1 MKAHHIFAV
10 VTAFCIF
17 NMASASEGEVDRERM
32 QQDLDIMEG
41 ILQSLH
47 AQTTSNL
54 AGIHREP
61 QIRGLYFENYGVIF
75 HIEEKRSSGMVV
87 DVDVRR
93 LREKPAGVTEELE
106 EEDAEDYLGWLSG
119 EVVSVDHVPDQVL
132 ADPVRDA
139 VCVRESMPTKD
150 RVVSPW
156 RQPAL
161 QPAKVD
167 ALPFAGEPPPSV
179 VRIRYSCAWCS
190 LSARGS

>member
-17 NMASASEGEVDRERM
+17 NMASASEGEIDRERM

-106 EEDAEDYLGWLSG
+106 EEDFLK
-119 EVVSVDHVPDQVL
+119 EVVGAAKKKARWRPGTAGGVPGNVRGW
-132 ADPVRDA
+132 DPPVKGRRPNHDPGPSTTSFP
-139 VCVRESMPTKD
+139 RPDNGPRQTTPG
-150 RVVSPW
+150 RVVETGLL
-156 RQPAL
+156 RDDGQ
-161 QPAKVD
+161 KK
-167 ALPFAGEPPPSV
+167 
-179 VRIRYSCAWCS
+179 
-190 LSARGS
+190 